1 MMNICRNKSGW
12 CCQSLVW
19 SADRLW
25 ESIAKDDRAA
35 HVNSLN
41 DGVRTSV
48 IRNKSRNVRELAGI
62 CDLCERMCEESAF

>member
-1 MMNICRNKSGW
+1 MMCIFRNNSGW
-12 CCQSLVW
+12 CCQPLVR

-41 DGVRTSV
+41 DGVRTSL
-48 IRNKSRNVRELAGI
+48 IRGKSRNIRESAGPG
-62 CDLCERMCEESAF
+62 DLCARLCEESSS